1 MGLVKHISFN
11 NKLCDMA
18 IYSHQYPLCICDTLI
33 LSFSCLK
40 YYIAHIIFCGP
51 LCQAFFV
58 WGGGGVGG
66 GIGLGVE
73 MNSLCTYKLRK
84 KEKKIIIY
92 NPKKHDF
99 ITPMSHFLG
108 EALLNVMRHVK
119 NSCIYISLS
128 MIYLLFKMR

>member
-51 LCQAFFV
+51 LCQAFF
-58 WGGGGVGG
+58 GGGW

-73 MNSLCTYKLRK
+73 MNFLCTYKLRK
-84 KEKKIIIY
+84 KEKKMGKE
-92 NPKKHDF
+92 NH
-99 ITPMSHFLG
+99 
-108 EALLNVMRHVK
+108 
-119 NSCIYISLS
+119 
-128 MIYLLFKMR
+128 YLQS